1 MARYERTFRLPISTL
16 ERKVDDAVMNSSVS
30 VSLEESSHFSFNGV
44 RCAIRVYERYS
55 FFGGNRV
62 SMNVTM
68 VGDNDSTKLVAVT
81 SGGSQ
86 AVFFKINTVGE
97 DAFLDVLREALQ

>member
-1 MARYERTFRLPISTL
+1 MARFEKTFPVSVSTL
-16 ERKVDDAVMNSSVS
+16 AARVDKAVMNSSVS
-30 VSLEESSHFSFNGV
+30 VSLEESSNFTFNAV

-55 FFGGNRV
+55 WFGGNRV

-68 VGDNDSTKLVAVT
+68 VGDERSTKLVAIT

-86 AVFFKINTVGE
+86 AVFFKVNTVGE
-97 DAFLDVLREALQ
+97 EAFLDVLKNELM